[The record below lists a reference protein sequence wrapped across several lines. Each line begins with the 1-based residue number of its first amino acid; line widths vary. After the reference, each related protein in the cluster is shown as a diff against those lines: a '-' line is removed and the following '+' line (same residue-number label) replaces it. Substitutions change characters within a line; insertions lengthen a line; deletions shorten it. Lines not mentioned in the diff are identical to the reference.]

1 MTVRIYNTL
10 TRQVEDLVP
19 IEPGQVRLY
28 VCGMTTYDLCHLGHA
43 RLFLAFD
50 IVTRW
55 LRTRGLHVTYVRNI
69 TDVDDKIIRRALE
82 RGESIGT
89 LTERN
94 IAYMHEDFA
103 ALGIL
108 PPDIEPRAT
117 QYIAQMLDLIGT
129 LERKGLAYQAEDGDV
144 DFAVRKFPAYGAL
157 SGKSIDDLRSGMR
170 VGVNQSKRD
179 PLDFVLWKRA
189 KPEEPQWASPWGPGR
204 PGWHIECSAMAGA
217 TLGQTFDI
225 HGGGPDLVFPHHE
238 NEIAQSEGANGVPLT
253 RLWMHCAAL
262 RMGEAKMSKSL
273 GNVLTIRDAI
283 ARHRPEVVR
292 FCLIRSHYR
301 GQIAFS
307 EGDLLTDARAALTR
321 LYTAL
326 RGVALPAGTAAPDWD
341 EPHAQRF
348 AAAMDE
354 DFNTAAAVAELF
366 DLAAELNRSRAPA
379 TAAQLRALGG
389 VLGLLQQDPDAFL
402 QAEPS
407 GAGADEAA
415 RIADLVA
422 RRNAAKKARDYAEA
436 DRIRAALA
444 AEGIV
449 LEDSAAGTSWRRQ

>member
-326 RGVALPAGTAAPDWD
+326 RGVALPAGPAAPDWD

>member
-117 QYIAQMLDLIGT
+117 QYIAQMLDLIGA

-189 KPEEPQWASPWGPGR
+189 KPDEPQWASPWGPGR

-238 NEIAQSEGANGVPLT
+238 NEIAQSEGAHGVPLT

-307 EGDLLTDARAALTR
+307 EGDLLADARAALTR

-326 RGVALPAGTAAPDWD
+326 RGVALPAGTAEPDWD

-402 QAEPS
+402 QAEPA

-449 LEDSAAGTSWRRQ
+449 LEDSAAGTGWRRQ